1 MDLFDIDA
9 QLEPLITE
17 TNKEDLEDIKDEFK
31 KANFRSLLTKIE
43 PLQEKYEENTE
54 LVTVLSLIHAISYSQ
69 VGDQKQGAAIIQ
81 GLYEELEQ
89 PTIDDLMLY
98 SHLAYLNDYKLSR
111 RIMSDAVKRFDGE
124 ENVDRNKKSQAYLLL
139 AEAEEKLQ
147 KFGRAI
153 KYYTIALEQLDP
165 DHEEEY
171 DLVLYQMIKLG
182 NLHSIKKQ
190 NDDAIYYFK
199 QVVELA
205 NEEFIQY
212 KIDSLISL
220 GKIALTKSEYE
231 DAVSY
236 LDEAITLLEKSSIQ
250 DKSIFIEAYVEM
262 AYTYFIQSK
271 WGEAVPFYEK
281 AMKKLRQL
289 VTYPKRDYGMVLMQ
303 YAYSL
308 ENKDHPDQ
316 KAAGKTYE
324 QAIDVLEEVNE
335 PQLLESAL
343 GDTIKFF
350 DKTNQQ
356 KKKQHYEEKFVQLT
370 NERSLHNHIH

>member
-1 MDLFDIDA
+1 MDIFDIDA
-9 QLEPLITE
+9 QLQPLITE

-31 KANFRSLLTKIE
+31 KANFRSLLSKID
-43 PLQEKYEENTE
+43 PLQEKYQENSE
-54 LVTVLSLIHAISYSQ
+54 LVHVLTLINAISYSQ
-69 VGDQKQGAAIIQ
+69 VGEQKQGAAIIQ
-81 GLYEELEQ
+81 GLYEELEN
-89 PTIDDLMLY
+89 PTIDDLLLY
-98 SHLAYLNDYKLSR
+98 SHIAFLSDYKLAR
-111 RIMSDAVKRFDGE
+111 RIMSEAVKQFDDE
-124 ENVDRNKKSQAYLLL
+124 DDVDHYKKSQAYLLL
-139 AEAEEKLQ
+139 AESEEKLQ

-153 KYYTIALEQLDP
+153 KYYTIALDQLDS
-165 DHEEEY
+165 DVDEEY

-190 NDDAIYYFK
+190 NDDAVHYFK

-205 NEEFIQY
+205 NDGFVQY

-220 GKIALTKSEYE
+220 GKISSTRNEYKE
-231 DAVSY
+231 AVSY
-236 LDEAITLLEKSSIQ
+236 LNEAIELLENSFIQ
-250 DKSIFIEAYVEM
+250 DKGIFIEAYVEM
-262 AYTYFIQSK
+262 AYTYFSQAK

-281 AMKKLRQL
+281 AMEQLRQL

-324 QAIDVLEEVNE
+324 KAIDVLEEVNE
-335 PQLLESAL
+335 PRLLESAL

-356 KKKQHYEEKFVQLT
+356 KKKKIYEDKW
-370 NERSLHNHIH
+370 ERVRKERYLHNYMH

>member
-1 MDLFDIDA
+1 M
-9 QLEPLITE
+9 
-17 TNKEDLEDIKDEFK
+17 
-31 KANFRSLLTKIE
+31 
-43 PLQEKYEENTE
+43 
-54 LVTVLSLIHAISYSQ
+54 
-69 VGDQKQGAAIIQ
+69 
-81 GLYEELEQ
+81 
-89 PTIDDLMLY
+89 
-98 SHLAYLNDYKLSR
+98 
-111 RIMSDAVKRFDGE
+111 
-124 ENVDRNKKSQAYLLL
+124 L

-220 GKIALTKSEYE
+220 GKIASTKSEYE

-236 LDEAITLLEKSSIQ
+236 LDESHYAIRRNSPFKTKVFSLKPMLKWHTPISSI
-250 DKSIFIEAYVEM
+250 M
-262 AYTYFIQSK
+262 K

>member
-1 MDLFDIDA
+1 M
-9 QLEPLITE
+9 
-17 TNKEDLEDIKDEFK
+17 
-31 KANFRSLLTKIE
+31 
-43 PLQEKYEENTE
+43 
-54 LVTVLSLIHAISYSQ
+54 
-69 VGDQKQGAAIIQ
+69 
-81 GLYEELEQ
+81 
-89 PTIDDLMLY
+89 
-98 SHLAYLNDYKLSR
+98 
-111 RIMSDAVKRFDGE
+111 
-124 ENVDRNKKSQAYLLL
+124 
-139 AEAEEKLQ
+139 
-147 KFGRAI
+147 
-153 KYYTIALEQLDP
+153 
-165 DHEEEY
+165 
-171 DLVLYQMIKLG
+171 
-182 NLHSIKKQ
+182 
-190 NDDAIYYFK
+190 
-199 QVVELA
+199 
-205 NEEFIQY
+205 
-212 KIDSLISL
+212 
-220 GKIALTKSEYE
+220 
-231 DAVSY
+231 
-236 LDEAITLLEKSSIQ
+236 DEAITLLEKSSIQ

>member
-1 MDLFDIDA
+1 MDIFDIDA
-9 QLEPLITE
+9 QLEPLFTE

-43 PLQEKYEENTE
+43 PLQEKYEDNAE

-69 VGDQKQGAAIIQ
+69 VGEQKQGAEIIK

-111 RIMSDAVKRFDGE
+111 RIMSDAVKKFDDE
-124 ENVDRNKKSQAYLLL
+124 EDVDHNKKSQAYLLL

-153 KYYTIALEQLDP
+153 KYYSIALEQLDP
-165 DHEEEY
+165 NHEEEY

-190 NDDAIYYFK
+190 NDDAVHYFK

-220 GKIALTKSEYE
+220 GKIASTKNEYD